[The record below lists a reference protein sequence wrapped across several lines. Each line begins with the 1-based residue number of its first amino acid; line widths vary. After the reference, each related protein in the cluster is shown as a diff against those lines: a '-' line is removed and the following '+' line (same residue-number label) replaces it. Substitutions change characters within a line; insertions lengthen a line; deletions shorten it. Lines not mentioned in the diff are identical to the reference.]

1 MMKKFLFVAVLGIV
15 SVAGSAQNLLL
26 GNKVKDNWSIG
37 LNFGGVTP
45 LKHSAF
51 FPNIRPTMGLE
62 LNKQL
67 TPVVGFG
74 LEGLWSVNT
83 GASRTAF
90 DNSNVSLLSKFN
102 LNNLFGSYLGAPRPF
117 EVEAV
122 AGFGWLHGY
131 VNGNGDQNDL
141 SSKLGLNF
149 NFNLGQ
155 EKAWTLAVKPAL
167 VYNLQGDKPEHGV
180 RFNANNAAVEITA
193 GLIYHFK
200 NSNGKHYMTLGKAYD
215 QVEVDGLNSK
225 VNDLRSELQDQQ
237 NQSQT
242 AQQAAN
248 QKINELQNALNAC
261 RSQKPTVV
269 TNTNATME
277 SYVSFRQGKAT
288 VDTAQLPNVERI
300 ATYLKNHSNATV
312 VIKGYAS
319 PEGGAEINTKIANQR
334 AEAVKDLLVS
344 KYKIASTRISAEGQ
358 GVGNMFSE
366 PDWNRVSICTLEN
379 SK

>member
-1 MMKKFLFVAVLGIV
+1 MMKKFFFIATL
-15 SVAGSAQNLLL
+15 SVASVVVSAQNLLV
-26 GNKVKDNWSIG
+26 GNKVKDNWSVG
-37 LNFGGVTP
+37 VNFGGVTP
-45 LKHSAF
+45 LKNSAF
-51 FPNIRPTMGLE
+51 FPNMRPTMGLE

-83 GASRTAF
+83 SASRTAF
-90 DNSNVSLLSKFN
+90 DYSNVSLLGKFN
-102 LNNLFGSYLGAPRPF
+102 LNNLFGTYLGAPRPF

-122 AGFGWLHGY
+122 AGFGWLHSY

-155 EKAWTLAVKPAL
+155 EKAWTLAIKPAL

-180 RFNANNAAVEITA
+180 RFNANNAAAELTA

-200 NSNGKHYMTLGKAYD
+200 NSNGKHYMSLAKAYD
-215 QVEVDGLNSK
+215 QAEVDGLNGK
-225 VNDLRSELQDQQ
+225 VNDLRSELQDQL
-237 NQSQT
+237 NQSQV
-242 AQQAAN
+242 AQNEAN
-248 QKINELQNALNAC
+248 QKINDLQNALNAC
-261 RSQKPTVV
+261 RDQKPTVV

-288 VDTAQLPNVERI
+288 VDVSQLPNVERI
-300 ATYLKNHSNATV
+300 AIYLKNHSDATV
-312 VIKGYAS
+312 IIKGYAS
-319 PEGGAEINTKIANQR
+319 PEGGAEINAKIANQR
-334 AEAVKDLLVS
+334 AEAVKDLLIN
-344 KYKIASTRISAEGQ
+344 KYKISSSRIAAEGQ
-358 GVGNMFSE
+358 GVGNLFSE